1 MFGNRSM
8 FGMLSRRNHNQRKH
22 QENIMSD
29 QPNLPQTYR
38 TIASAEDDL
47 TEDSIRKLAQLAQ
60 DEMEERHFSEV
71 SKQWD
76 IHPILQENWETDNF
90 LGYDRD

>member
-1 MFGNRSM
+1 MFGKQSM

-22 QENIMSD
+22 QETIMID
-29 QPNLPQTYR
+29 QPTFR
-38 TIASAEDDL
+38 SVRKIEDDL
-47 TEDSIRKLAQLAQ
+47 TEDSIRKLAELAQ
-60 DEMEERHFSEV
+60 EDMDERHFSEV

-76 IHPILQENWETDNF
+76 VHPILQKNWETDSF